1 MRLFGVTV
9 LENLQP
15 RWNVAPSQS
24 ALVIRQSGLQAE
36 AVSACWGL
44 PPARQGRNLLINAR
58 METVTEKPTFR
69 DAFATR
75 RCIIPASGW
84 YEWSAPKTPWHV

>member
-1 MRLFGVTV
+1 MCGRFSSTASPEELMRLFGVTV

-36 AVSACWGL
+36 AVSACWGFA
-44 PPARQGRNLLINAR
+44 ARSAR
-58 METVTEKPTFR
+58 
-69 DAFATR
+69 AQ
-75 RCIIPASGW
+75 
-84 YEWSAPKTPWHV
+84 SADQCPDGNCYRKADFS